1 MKEILLASPRGFC
14 AGVNRAIDIVESAI
28 KFYELP
34 LYVKHE
40 IVHNK
45 YVVKKLEEKGVVFV
59 EDINDIPKGSTVVF
73 SAHGVSPN
81 VWEKSKK
88 KDLEIIDATCPL
100 VTKVHLEAKRY
111 AKENYHI
118 ILIGHI
124 NHVET
129 IGTLG
134 EAPEKTTV
142 VESINDIRKLNFS
155 KEKKLAYLTQT
166 TLSLLDTKEIIEAI
180 EKKFP
185 WVESPYKSD
194 ICYATTNRQNAV
206 QKIANE
212 VSLVLVIGSQNSS
225 NSNRLRE
232 LAEKMGVTSYLIE
245 NAETIQKDWFNTK
258 LQKVG
263 LTSGASVPDILVEEA
278 VDRLKKEFGFTQI
291 TEVNVIDENVVFKM
305 PKALKEKLV
314 TTV

>member
-14 AGVNRAIDIVESAI
+14 AGVNRAIDVVESAI
-28 KFYELP
+28 KLYEPP

-45 YVVKKLEEKGVVFV
+45 YVVKKLEEKGVIFV
-59 EDINDIPKGSTVVF
+59 EDINEIPKGSTVVF
-73 SAHGVSPN
+73 SAHGVPPN
-81 VWEKSKK
+81 VWEESKNK
-88 KDLEIIDATCPL
+88 NLEIIDATCPL

-134 EAPEKTTV
+134 EAPNKTTV
-142 VESINDIRKLNFS
+142 IESINDLKKLNFS

-166 TLSLLDTKEIIEAI
+166 TLSLLDTKEIVEAI
-180 EKKFP
+180 ENKFP
-185 WVESPYKSD
+185 WVESPHKSD

-206 QKIANE
+206 REIANE
-212 VSLVLVIGSQNSS
+212 VSLVLVIGSHNSS

-232 LAEKMGVTSYLIE
+232 LAEKIGVTSYLIE
-245 NAETIQKDWFNTK
+245 NAEAIQKDWFDAK

-263 LTSGASVPDILVEEA
+263 LTSGASVPDILVEETIS
-278 VDRLKKEFGFTQI
+278 RLKNEFDFTRV
-291 TEVNVIDENVVFKM
+291 TEINVVDEDVIFKM
-305 PKALKEKLV
+305 PKTLKKKLAS
-314 TTV
+314 TA